1 LPIDPIGGTSSPLL
15 IDEEPQRLPEDQQ
28 GLNRHQLLYIH
39 ITQSDGDGVPHNR
52 SQELMT
58 PAVQLLRQGFV
69 REACP
74 VGGFF
79 CAHSRERREKVMD
92 NIWFQSALWMALALL
107 AAMGSFF
114 ITISAA
120 LFEIMIGAVAGNTVG
135 LPLTDWINYIAS
147 FGAVVLTFL
156 AGTDID
162 PHVIKRNF
170 GSSVT
175 IGLMGFFAPYLGCLL
190 FARYGLG
197 WPWPQAQIAGIALS
211 TTSVAVVYAV
221 MVETGYNRT
230 ELGKII
236 LAACFINDIGTVL
249 ALGLIFANYNLYLLL
264 FVTVTI
270 LAVAV
275 LPCIVSWLFKRIGG
289 RASEPEIKFLFLVL
303 FALGGL
309 ATLGKSE
316 AVLPAYLVGMA
327 LAPFFVGQKELQFR
341 LRAICFAFL
350 TPFYFLK
357 AGSLIE
363 AHALAAGAGFI
374 ALFLAIKMVTKFA
387 GILPLTR
394 YFAFGRREGMY
405 TTMMMSTGLTFGS
418 ISALFGLTNN
428 IIDQFQYTILLTAVI
443 GSAVVPTVIAQ
454 VWFQPRFEQLEEDA

>member
-1 LPIDPIGGTSSPLL
+1 
-15 IDEEPQRLPEDQQ
+15 
-28 GLNRHQLLYIH
+28 
-39 ITQSDGDGVPHNR
+39 
-52 SQELMT
+52 
-58 PAVQLLRQGFV
+58 
-69 REACP
+69 
-74 VGGFF
+74 
-79 CAHSRERREKVMD
+79 MD
-92 NIWFQSALWMALALL
+92 NIWFQSALWIALAF
-107 AAMGSFF
+107 AAALGSLW

-120 LFEIMIGAVAGNTVG
+120 LFEIVVGAIAGNTIG
-135 LPLTDWINYIAS
+135 LPLTPWISYIAAV
-147 FGAVVLTFL
+147 GAVVLTFL

-162 PHVIKRNF
+162 PHVVKRNF

-190 FARYGLG
+190 LARYGLG
-197 WPWPQAQIAGIALS
+197 WPWPQAQIAGISLS

-264 FVTVTI
+264 FVVVTVVV
-270 LAVAV
+270 VAV
-275 LPCIVSWLFKRIGG
+275 LPFIVPWLFKKIGG

-309 ATLGKSE
+309 ANLGKSE
-316 AVLPAYLVGMA
+316 AVLPAYLIGMT
-327 LAPFFVGQKELQFR
+327 LAPFFMGNRELQLR

-363 AHALAAGAGFI
+363 WHALVAGL
-374 ALFLAIKMVTKFA
+374 ALIGAFLAMKMFTKFV

-394 YFAFGRREGMY
+394 YFRFIPREGMY
-405 TTMMMSTGLTFGS
+405 TTLMMSTGLTFGS
-418 ISALFGLTNN
+418 ISALFGLTNH
-428 IIDQFQYTILLTAVI
+428 IIDQGQYTVLLTAVI
-443 GSAVVPTVIAQ
+443 GSAVVPTLIAQ
-454 VWFQPRFEQLEEDA
+454 IWFQPKFEPLEEDA